1 MRQRRVMELSPR
13 SAEGGVERV
22 FRAGVRRV
30 RLAEAFWHL
39 AIFGKFWIIKE
50 HPFGKIFHFMES
62 SFMIFPYK
70 NVISCNSTN
79 RSVFFIKIYG
89 FPIYFP

>member
-30 RLAEAFWHL
+30 RLAEAFWRL
-39 AIFGKFWIIKE
+39 AIFGKFWIIKDTL
-50 HPFGKIFHFMES
+50 FGRFSISGNRISRFFHTKM
-62 SFMIFPYK
+62 
-70 NVISCNSTN
+70 
-79 RSVFFIKIYG
+79 
-89 FPIYFP
+89 